1 MCYNLF
7 MYMILTDK
15 MKVKAL
21 SRNYSYF
28 SHRDCEFFPCHKGAD
43 KDDFNCLF
51 CYCPLYSLGD
61 ECGGDFTINAK
72 GIKDCTDCLY
82 PHIREN
88 YDEIIAKLRNANKEI
103 RSGRKE

>member
-1 MCYNLF
+1 MGEE
-7 MYMILTDK
+7 
-15 MKVKAL
+15 
-21 SRNYSYF
+21 RHYSF
-28 SHRDCEFFPCHKGAD
+28 FQNRACESFPCHKGAD
-43 KDDFNCLF
+43 PARFNCLF

-72 GIKDCTDCLY
+72 GIKDCTNCLY